1 MLLILFATGLL
12 GVVKIV
18 VNELSLETAAVST
31 LFMLIVSFAIYR
43 AKMKQTPKDELLDY
57 VMTSIVSLINSY
69 QFSTCWLF

>member
-12 GVVKIV
+12 GVVKIA

-43 AKMKQTPKDELLDY
+43 AKMRQTPNEELLDY
-57 VMTSIVSLINSY
+57 AMTSIVSLINSY
-69 QFSTCWLF
+69 PFSTCWLF